1 MFGNGPLLL
10 RHKPF
15 QMCKKS
21 EHKLCF
27 DKSASGDTWFAHS
40 IEELVVWTVER
51 HFGLY
56 YTIAVYL
63 SLLLWGIHVLCAANI
78 KLIAVFLSPAD
89 VRFSRYIEVYH
100 REHDPP
106 DHSLFDDQT
115 EQGMFNFVNSSD
127 TGV

>member
-1 MFGNGPLLL
+1 MCVFGNGLP

-51 HFGLY
+51 HFGLCS
-56 YTIAVYL
+56 VYL
-63 SLLLWGIHVLCAANI
+63 SMCGVLCAAN
-78 KLIAVFLSPAD
+78 
-89 VRFSRYIEVYH
+89 
-100 REHDPP
+100 
-106 DHSLFDDQT
+106 
-115 EQGMFNFVNSSD
+115 
-127 TGV
+127 